1 MSISKA
7 VITAAGPDQHTLP
20 LQTLVDR
27 DGRAKTALELIVS
40 EAVSAGVED
49 VCIVIHPSDADA
61 YSEAAGEHAGRLHFV
76 EQPEPRGYG
85 DALCLA
91 REFVG
96 NQPFLHL
103 VSDHLYL
110 SATDASC
117 ARQLVEMATAENCSV
132 SAVQATREN
141 MLPYFGTVSGQRIAG
156 RSDLYEVNNV
166 IEKPTPTQA
175 EQELIVAGLRSG
187 YYLCMFGMHVLT
199 PTVMTIL
206 ADVLADAESGN
217 ETKAPLAT
225 ALCELSRRERYL
237 ALQVRGTRYNMGMKY
252 GLLRSQLALALSGQD
267 REQILTELVE
277 LLATG
282 REQ

>member
-1 MSISKA
+1 MRISKA

-27 DGRAKTALELIVS
+27 DGQDKTALELIVS
-40 EAVSAGVED
+40 EAVSAGIEE
-49 VCIVIHPSDADA
+49 VCIVIKPGDADA
-61 YSEAAGEHAGRLHFV
+61 YGMAAGPHASRVQFV
-76 EQPEPRGYG
+76 EQTDPRGYG
-85 DALCLA
+85 DALFRA
-91 REFVG
+91 NDFVD

-110 SATDASC
+110 SSTEHSC
-117 ARQLVEMATAENCSV
+117 ARQLVEVASQQQCSV

-141 MLPYFGTVSGQRIAG
+141 MLPYFGTVNGSRVAG
-156 RSDLYEVNNV
+156 SNDLYEISRV

-199 PTVMTIL
+199 PMVMKFLGEVLSAQRNGKKIQ
-206 ADVLADAESGN
+206 LADA
-217 ETKAPLAT
+217 LA
-225 ALCELSRRERYL
+225 ELSKRERYL
-237 ALQVRGTRYNMGMKY
+237 ALQVKGVRHNIGVKY
-252 GLLRSQLALALSGQD
+252 GLLRSQLALALSGND
-267 REQILTELVE
+267 RDLILTELVE